1 MSPVAPRRQRTARTY
16 VLALGG
22 VALALGLAIGLFVF
36 AIPSISADNQTVLQA
51 GAAPINAGKAKSRA
65 ADIAKSG
72 PILYPDQSGG
82 TRDIFLQHLGTDVN
96 KGWLAFDARRAGEGR
111 QCTLDW
117 SQSAGHFTDPC
128 THQVVPADGAG
139 LVQYR
144 VVVDR
149 DGDVV
154 IDLNP
159 NDERAG
165 LPSGGTTTVPP
176 STTTTV
182 HLTGTLPPHR
192 GAGPGGG
199 QNSSS
204 S

>member
-22 VALALGLAIGLFVF
+22 VALALGLAVGLFVF
-36 AIPSISADNQTVLQA
+36 AIPSITSHNQTVLQA
-51 GAAPINAGKAKSRA
+51 GAAPINAGSAKSRA
-65 ADIAKSG
+65 ADVARSG

-82 TRDIFLQHLGTDVN
+82 TRDIFLQHLGTDRN
-96 KGWLAFDARRAGEGR
+96 KGWLAFDARKAGASR
-111 QCTLDW
+111 QCTLIW
-117 SQSAGHFTDPC
+117 SQVARHFTDPC
-128 THQVVPADGAG
+128 TKATVAADGAG

-154 IDLNP
+154 VDLNP
-159 NDERAG
+159 NDENSG

-182 HLTGTLPPHR
+182 RITGTVPK
-192 GAGPGGG
+192 G
-199 QNSSS
+199 
-204 S
+204 